1 MTGKNKADGK
11 VLEKKHPSL
20 GPKKLDLKKK
30 KEEVKLMGMLIA
42 ETKAVQAE
50 LTQTMDHSLLGGQD
64 PRTTAQQLRLVNIMT
79 GRLNATADDYILA
92 LLHHL
97 DQADPGKGH

>member
-11 VLEKKHPSL
+11 VLEKKHPSF

-30 KEEVKLMGMLIA
+30 KEEVKVMGMLIA

-50 LTQTMDHSLLGGQD
+50 LTQTMDHSLLSGQD
-64 PRTTAQQLRLVNIMT
+64 PRTTAQQLRQT
-79 GRLNATADDYILA
+79 RLIQTRATDLGSQWRKCNNSAGYVVKIKED
-92 LLHHL
+92 
-97 DQADPGKGH
+97 

>member
-1 MTGKNKADGK
+1 MTGNNKADGK

-30 KEEVKLMGMLIA
+30 EEVKLMGMLIA

-50 LTQTMDHSLLGGQD
+50 LTQRMDHSLLSGED
-64 PRTTAQQLRLVNIMT
+64 PRSSGQRLRQVNIMI

-92 LLHHL
+92 LLHTL
-97 DQADPGKGH
+97 DQADPDKAN